1 MIVNRKERVFMKKN
15 YILEDLDCANCA
27 AKIEEAVGKIEGVKE
42 CSVSFV
48 TEKMIVEIEEENEKE
63 IEKEIKKVVKK
74 IEPDTTLKEI

>member
-1 MIVNRKERVFMKKN
+1 MKKN

-27 AKIEEAVGKIEGVKE
+27 AKIEEGVNNIEGVKE

>member
-1 MIVNRKERVFMKKN
+1 MKKN

-27 AKIEEAVGKIEGVKE
+27 AKIEETVRNIEGVVE

-48 TEKMIVEIEEENEKE
+48 TGKMIVEIEDGKEKEVEKE
-63 IEKEIKKVVKK
+63 IRKVVKK

>member
-1 MIVNRKERVFMKKN
+1 MKKN

-27 AKIEEAVGKIEGVKE
+27 AKIEEGVRNIEGVIE

-48 TEKMIVEIEEENEKE
+48 TEKMIVEIEDGKEKE
-63 IEKEIKKVVKK
+63 VEKEIKKVVKK

>member
-1 MIVNRKERVFMKKN
+1 MKKN

-27 AKIEEAVGKIEGVKE
+27 AKIEEAVTKIEGVKE

-48 TEKMIVEIEEENEKE
+48 TEKMIVEIEEKKKKKKKKKK
-63 IEKEIKKVVKK
+63 KEIKKVVKK